1 MKLIIY
7 LLACVS
13 YQYKYKTLENYLLL
27 LQGGSHLVWKSIA
40 RKFRTISEIH
50 TTQMRVR
57 FIGAC
62 KRPKYTMKFSEI
74 GHYYEDFHY
83 SEDHNARTCCKVHN
97 ILKFMV

>member
-7 LLACVS
+7 LLACVL
-13 YQYKYKTLENYLLL
+13 YQYKTLENYLLL
-27 LQGGSHLVWKSIA
+27 TTAGFLISCGKVLLENSAL
-40 RKFRTISEIH
+40 SEIH

>member
-27 LQGGSHLVWKSIA
+27 LQGVLIWCGKVLLENSAL
-40 RKFRTISEIH
+40 SEIH

-83 SEDHNARTCCKVHN
+83 SEDHNARTCCKVYN